1 MKNWR
6 NGFSLLLLTALVWA
20 VMQSF
25 APAKIE
31 RSKVIKKD
39 FDAKSEV
46 VASHQYGPL
55 TIKKST
61 DGRIHLEAEM
71 LLAGSDEAS
80 VEEVLARFDVRVKE
94 SDNELRL
101 ETDLGIESCNS
112 INNKKTIKYKDGRKV
127 KGINEM
133 KVKMTL
139 WVPNPAKLKLD
150 NKYDRI
156 ELADDYAGELRVMLY
171 SGDFVT
177 ANLGGSLDLDLKY
190 GKARMGNIDKAK
202 LKIYDSKVTVGNLSE
217 ARIDSK
223 YSEYVLGNVGVDMN
237 LVTYNDKWQVGNVGG
252 QLKLEDKYSEFQ
264 FGNIGGASMVFFD
277 ATFIAEEVGDVEIRD
292 TKYSEVKLAK
302 VGRLKLGQVFD
313 DDYRVKVA
321 GSIEVEDS
329 KYTEYRVGKLGKQ
342 FTIAQSFDDTVE
354 LESVAADFNKIGID
368 GKYTE
373 LAVSIAE
380 GAQFQMDVDMK
391 YGKISYPESRLEIS
405 KHLELNNQTTLRG
418 SVGAAQTGGQVN
430 GLKLTGFDNTL
441 NWKN

>member
-1 MKNWR
+1 MQNWK
-6 NGFSLLLLTALVWA
+6 NGFSLLLFTVVAWG

-25 APAKIE
+25 ATAKIE

-46 VASHQYGPL
+46 SASHQYGPL
-55 TIKKST
+55 TVKKST

-71 LLAGSDEAS
+71 LLTGSDEAS
-80 VEEVLARFDVRVKE
+80 IEEVLARFDVAVKE
-94 SDNELRL
+94 SDKDLQL

-156 ELADDYAGELRVMLY
+156 ELTDDYTGELRVMLY
-171 SGDFVT
+171 SGDFVA

-190 GKARMGNIDKAK
+190 GKAKMGNVEKVK
-202 LKIYDSKVTVGNLSE
+202 LNIYDSKVNMGNLSQ
-217 ARIDSK
+217 ARVNGK
-223 YSEYVLGNVGVDMN
+223 YSEFVLGNVGGDMD
-237 LVTYNDKWQVGNVGG
+237 LETYDDNWQVGNVGG
-252 QLKLEDKYSEFQ
+252 RLKLEDKYSAFK

-277 ATFIAEEVGDVEIRD
+277 AVFIAEEVGDVEIRD
-292 TKYSEVKLAK
+292 TKYSEVKLTK
-302 VGRLKLGQVFD
+302 VGNLKLGNVFD
-313 DDYRVKVA
+313 DDYRIKVA
-321 GSIEVEDS
+321 GSIEAKDS

-342 FTIAQSFDDTVE
+342 FTISQSFDDTVE
-354 LESVAADFNKIGID
+354 LESVAADFNQIGIV

-373 LAVSIAE
+373 LALSIAE
-380 GAQFQMDVDMK
+380 GAQFQLDVDMK

-405 KHLELNNQTTLRG
+405 KHQELNSQTTIKG
-418 SVGAAQTGGQVN
+418 TVGTAQTGGQMN
-430 GLKLTGFDNTL
+430 SLKMTGFDNTL
-441 NWKN
+441 TWKD